1 MIDAIKQEL
10 VMRKD
15 EINEVIETIYFGGG
29 TPSLLEPNELHEIF
43 ETIYKN
49 FSIVE
54 NPEITLEANP
64 DDLNI
69 NKIHQLKTLPINR
82 FSIGVQSFHDKDLK
96 LMNRAHNGNEALNAI
111 KLTQDYG
118 FENIT
123 IDLIYGSQTTT
134 DKIWEKNLQTAIN
147 LNVPHISSYVLTV
160 EPKTLLKHQIEIGEI
175 KDINENKQ
183 ARQFQI
189 LVDTLTSNG
198 FEHYEISNFGKPNY
212 HSRHNSNY
220 WNEKPY
226 IGIGPSAH
234 SYNGKERSWNI
245 ENNAI
250 YIKKIKQGILP
261 YEIERLTLED
271 KFNELIMIKLRTSE
285 GLSLKLLEKKFPKDF
300 LHVFFKDLDKHLMN
314 KNVVI
319 IDEKIQLT
327 SKGKFLADG
336 ISASLFRV

>member
-160 EPKTLLKHQIEIGEI
+160 EPKTLLKHQIEVGEI

-261 YEIERLTLED
+261 YEIETLTLED

>member
-160 EPKTLLKHQIEIGEI
+160 EPKTLLKHQIEVGEI